1 MRIVLLL
8 VWLCGMRLL
17 AGDAPFA
24 GLTLPDHLDRPH
36 DVAQETAG
44 HLVML
49 FAIDSRVDGKAWDER
64 LTAHLPAD
72 RQLVRI
78 MDAGAV
84 ALEDRPR
91 LLDRVKK
98 ALDGTNVTFVMDWQ
112 GVVRKALGGTPDQVV
127 IVSIAADGTLQ
138 GRTGGLPTPENLTT
152 ALGFLGIVPDPPLKD
167 ERPSNPKTDKK
178 STP

>member
-1 MRIVLLL
+1 MRIVLLV

-17 AGDAPFA
+17 AGEAPFA
-24 GLTLPDHLDRPH
+24 GLNLPDHQDRSH
-36 DVAQETAG
+36 NLAQETAG
-44 HLVML
+44 RLVML
-49 FAIDSRVDGKAWDER
+49 FAIESRVDGKAWDER

-72 RQLVRI
+72 RPLVRI

-84 ALEDRPR
+84 AEEDRPR
-91 LLDRVKK
+91 LLERVKK

-127 IVSIAADGTLQ
+127 IVSIAADGTVQ
-138 GRTGGLPTPENLTT
+138 GRSGGLPTPGNLTT